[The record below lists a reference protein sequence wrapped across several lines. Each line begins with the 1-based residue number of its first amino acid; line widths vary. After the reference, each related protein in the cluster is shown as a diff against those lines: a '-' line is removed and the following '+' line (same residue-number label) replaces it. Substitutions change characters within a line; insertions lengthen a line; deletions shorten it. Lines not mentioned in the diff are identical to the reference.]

1 MDLFETVSD
10 KRINNGEATDAY
22 FLRTEEALEEA
33 DTNPEVVAEITADQ
47 FSDNNFE
54 VFAGL
59 NEAATLLEGLPIDV
73 DALPEGTFFDGG
85 PVMQLT
91 GTYRDF
97 ARYETALLGFLS
109 QASGMATAA
118 NEVMKAANNE
128 VSVLSFG
135 ARHIHPTIGPML
147 ERSAYIAGC
156 GGYSYVGADE
166 YLPDDPVG
174 TMPHALILSFGQN
187 NQEEAFT
194 AFNDGV
200 PDDVPRIAL
209 CDTFSDE
216 IEEVRKAVQTFGDDL
231 DGVRLDTT
239 SSRRGDF
246 KRIIQEVQWELDEM
260 NRNDVDVYVSG
271 GITPEQIRNLRSVI
285 DGVGVGSHISN
296 ANPVDFG
303 LDIVVRD
310 GEPLSKR
317 GKLSGQKYVT
327 RENGEVTISR
337 NSSETLLE
345 PLIRNG
351 ELVREPTIETA
362 RERVIEEREALSKQ
376 TPDS

>member
-1 MDLFETVSD
+1 MDNFETVPD
-10 KRINNGEATDAY
+10 ERIMEGEATDAY

-33 DTNPEVVAEITADQ
+33 NENPEVVAEISADQ
-47 FSDNNFE
+47 FSDGDFE

-59 NEAATLLEGLPIDV
+59 NEATKLLEGLPIDV
-73 DALPEGTFFDGG
+73 DALPEGSFFDGG
-85 PVMQLT
+85 PVMQIT

-118 NEVMKAANNE
+118 NEVMDAANDE

-187 NQEEAFT
+187 RQADAFK
-194 AFNDGV
+194 AFDEGV
-200 PDDVPRIAL
+200 PEDVSRIAL

-216 IEEVRKAVQTFGDDL
+216 VEEVRTAVETLGDSL

-246 KRIIQEVQWELDEM
+246 KRIIREVQWELNEM
-260 NRNDVDVYVSG
+260 GRSDVDVYVSG
-271 GITPEQIRNLRSVI
+271 GINPDQIQNLRGVI
-285 DGVGVGSHISN
+285 DGVGVGSYISN

-327 RENGEVTISR
+327 RDDGEVTISR
-337 NSSETLLE
+337 NSAETLLE
-345 PLIRNG
+345 PLIRDG
-351 ELVREPTIETA
+351 EVVRDVSIEKS
-362 RERVIEEREALSKQ
+362 RERVMDERESL
-376 TPDS
+376 DE